1 MDKGWVM
8 IHSFSQAF
16 RADMAKEVLE
26 ENGIEAMVFNKS
38 DSAYP
43 FLGDI
48 ELYVKESDKEKAA
61 SVIKE
66 IED

>member
-1 MDKGWVM
+1 MEEGWVK
-8 IHSFSQAF
+8 IRSFSQAY

-48 ELYVKESDKEKAA
+48 ELYVREADKEKAA

>member
-1 MDKGWVM
+1 MEEGWVK
-8 IHSFSQAF
+8 IHSFSQAY

-26 ENGIEAMVFNKS
+26 ENGIDAMVFNKS

-48 ELYVKESDKEKAA
+48 ELYVKEADKDKAE